1 MGNFGDLI
9 KREREAA
16 GLTQE
21 QLGEKIGV
29 TGVTIMRY
37 EKNQREPRLEQL
49 DKIAEALGVSLSR
62 LMGIDDRHR
71 IDASA
76 VSKATEAILKA
87 RGEYPK
93 QAEGCFSDDDFV
105 KFALFGGGEEITDEM
120 YEEVR
125 QFAEFVKKREAAKK
139 KPPQG

>member
-49 DKIAEALGVSLSR
+49 RKIAVALDVTVSDFVDGDYWETLPDS
-62 LMGIDDRHR
+62 
-71 IDASA
+71 
-76 VSKATEAILKA
+76 E
-87 RGEYPK
+87 K
-93 QAEGCFSDDDFV
+93 QAAFSDNPQ
-105 KFALFGGGEEITDEM
+105 KELLLTAFGQLNSEGQNKAVERVEELTEIPK
-120 YEEVR
+120 Y
-125 QFAEFVKKREAAKK
+125 KKET
-139 KPPQG
+139 PPEK